1 MPEYRNWQNGLGA
14 KCADG
19 DEYGV
24 AQSDC
29 RTREINA
36 KTKEIQG
43 YRLTETWMRECR
55 RLLRFCR
62 F

>member
-1 MPEYRNWQNGLGA
+1 MPEYRNWQNGLNA

-43 YRLTETWMRECR
+43 YLID
-55 RLLRFCR
+55 
-62 F
+62 